1 MKRFYSVSEV
11 ASRFDVTSQT
21 VRNWIAG
28 GRLSAVQPGRGG
40 RYKITAPALRAFEQ
54 DSGLVPKEEP
64 ASTPSPMTAN
74 EVVERSPSLDVGM
87 PPANGPFVKTVADT
101 QLKDPVAS
109 ELKRIVQAIVESV
122 HPDGV
127 ILFGSRARG
136 GYRADSDFDLA
147 IVAPDGTARR
157 RVAKKAYESL
167 AAVAGRSLGVDL
179 VVLTP
184 SIISAERDLKGSI
197 ARAVSREGVVLY
209 GSAEAIA

>member
-40 RYKITAPALRAFEQ
+40 RYRITAPALDSFERAT
-54 DSGLVPKEEP
+54 GLAPAEEP
-64 ASTPSPMTAN
+64 ASMADA
-74 EVVERSPSLDVGM
+74 RLD
-87 PPANGPFVKTVADT
+87 AS
-101 QLKDPVAS
+101 VAS
-109 ELKRIVQAIVESV
+109 ELERIVQAIVESV

-136 GYRADSDFDLA
+136 DDRADSDFDLA
-147 IVAPDGTARR
+147 IVAPDGSARR
-157 RVAKKAYESL
+157 RVAKQAYESL
-167 AAVAGRSLGVDL
+167 AGVTGRSLGVDL

-184 SIISAERDLKGSI
+184 SIISIERDLKGSI
-197 ARAVSREGVVLY
+197 ARAVSLEGIVLY